1 MLGSNIMVKIQKT
14 IQSTVLKVLSK
25 EICENRYSPD
35 RPMPS
40 ENELCKRFGISRPTV
55 RLVLCE
61 LEHQGFIYRH
71 HGKGT
76 FVHTIPAVQVK
87 PIAMLLREP
96 EKLASTY
103 IMDIIHGANSYLGG
117 LGSHLI
123 VVDTPPSKWSNRL
136 VQSLGGVLVIPSRTS
151 SPELELIDDFKL
163 PYLVIMESDL
173 KGPTLKM
180 DPAGA
185 ARELTEKLLKWG
197 HRRFGLISGHNEQ
210 SDRQKKRG
218 IAQALKKAG
227 IAFSSVRDIPTNYD
241 VKAGR
246 DAAMEILTCENR
258 PTAIIAFDDC
268 LAAQTISIAKELGL
282 KIPDDLSVVGFNDSP
297 YGTFLDPP
305 LTTVRFPAFEAGRK
319 GAELIMIAGRE
330 NKAVSSFKLDYEVIW
345 RKSGG
350 PCH

>member
-1 MLGSNIMVKIQKT
+1 MMVKKRNT
-14 IQSTVLKVLSK
+14 LQSTVLKVLSK
-25 EICENRYSPD
+25 EIGEGRYLPD

-40 ENELCKRFGISRPTV
+40 ENALCERFGISRPTI
-55 RLVLCE
+55 RLVLAQ
-61 LEHQGFIYRH
+61 LEHQGLIYRH

-76 FVHTIPAVQVK
+76 FVHVVPTSQAK
-87 PIAMLLREP
+87 PVAMLLRESG
-96 EKLASTY
+96 KLASTY
-103 IMDIIHGANSYLGG
+103 IMDIIHGANSYLSG

-136 VQSLGGVLVIPSRTS
+136 VQSLGGVIVIPSRLTS
-151 SPELELIDDFKL
+151 LELELISDFKL
-163 PYLVIMESDL
+163 SYIIMMESDL

-185 ARELTEKLLKWG
+185 AKELTEKLLKWG

-227 IAFSSVRDIPTNYD
+227 IAFSSVKDIPTNYD
-241 VKAGR
+241 IQAGR
-246 DAAMEILTCENR
+246 NAAIELLTCDNR

-268 LAAQTISIAKELGL
+268 LAAQTISIAKEKGL
-282 KIPDDLSVVGFNDSP
+282 RIPEDLSVVGFNDSP
-297 YGTFLDPP
+297 FSNFQDPP

-319 GAELIMIAGRE
+319 GAELIMIAVRE
-330 NKAVSSFKLDYEVIW
+330 NKAVSSFELGYEVIW
-345 RKSGG
+345 RKSSG
-350 PCH
+350 PCQ